1 MEEPLQTIGLQSW
14 MTLAGVLVGA
24 LLSFLGVLLVNR
36 SSLSRLRLQLEYE
49 HQKDQAQ
56 AKREKLE
63 ELYLLLG
70 HWLDMFFSNYL
81 QLTLVMKGEMDY
93 NQYLDEI
100 ISNGEKKTV
109 DYQRI
114 EMIMSIY
121 ARELKPTYDYIL
133 TCREKV
139 NDIAAAHKSDYKNG
153 NINGEK
159 FIEPYTAIHT
169 ELESAIDKL
178 RSEVAEAAA
187 NA

>member
-1 MEEPLQTIGLQSW
+1 MPEPLQTIDIQSW

-24 LLSFLGVLLVNR
+24 LLSLLGVLLVNR

-49 HQKDQAQ
+49 HQKDQVQ

-70 HWLDMFFSNYL
+70 HWVNIFFGNYF
-81 QLTLVMKGEMDY
+81 QLTLVMKGEIDY
-93 NQYLDEI
+93 NQYLFEI
-100 ISNGEKKTV
+100 TRSGEKNPI

-139 NDIAAAHKSDYKNG
+139 NDIAAAHKADYKNG

-159 FIEPYTAIHT
+159 FIKPYTAIHT

-178 RSEVAEAAA
+178 RSEVAEAAV